1 MDFLIHFG
9 LDMKKYP
16 HYASLFVMAALALAG
31 CNDKESVAQAQESA
45 KTTSAVEAKPTQA
58 ASEHAPAPA
67 SENQADSSGLPFPSD
82 GCSQEASTSFFEWF
96 VYADPKQREKY
107 IAKELIGK
115 VEPFKIGLVDYRWV
129 YTGANS
135 SGNELVEVTQKAS
148 PNAFDVTFVK
158 AEFND
163 EDEVVKRIGKPGV
176 YQFKLIDGCW
186 KLTGE
191 KS

>member
-1 MDFLIHFG
+1 
-9 LDMKKYP
+9 MKKYP

-31 CNDKESVAQAQESA
+31 CNDKKSVAQAQESA
-45 KTTSAVEAKPTQA
+45 KTTSAAQAKPAQA
-58 ASEHAPAPA
+58 ASEHTPTSA
-67 SENQADSSGLPFPSD
+67 SENQADSNGLPFPSD
-82 GCSQEASTSFFEWF
+82 GCSQEAHSSFFEWF

-107 IAKELIGK
+107 IAKELMGK
-115 VEPFKIGLVDYRWV
+115 VEPFKIGLLDYRWV

-135 SGNELVEVTQKAS
+135 SGNELVQVTQKAS

>member
-45 KTTSAVEAKPTQA
+45 KTTSAVEANPTQV

-82 GCSQEASTSFFEWF
+82 GCSPEASTSFFEWF

>member
-1 MDFLIHFG
+1 
-9 LDMKKYP
+9 MKQHPY
-16 HYASLFVMAALALAG
+16 YVSLFVMGALALAG
-31 CNDKESVAQAQESA
+31 CNDKESVAQAQESV
-45 KTTSAVEAKPTQA
+45 KTTSAVQANPAQA

-82 GCSQEASTSFFEWF
+82 GCTQEAHSSFFEWF
-96 VYADPKQREKY
+96 VYADSKQREKY
-107 IAKELIGK
+107 IAKELMGK
-115 VEPFKIGLVDYRWV
+115 VEPFKIGLLDYRWV

-135 SGNELVEVTQKAS
+135 SGDELIEVTQKAS

-158 AEFND
+158 AEFNE